1 MEGGVRSLPPGARV
15 EVPAGFACFPDPL
28 HPWPPRG
35 FAEKGFN
42 VTRYTPMPHGGH
54 FAALEAPDLLVA
66 DLREW
71 ARGG

>member
-1 MEGGVRSLPPGARV
+1 MRRGALSRVAMEGGVRSLPPGVQV

-42 VTRYTPMPHGGH
+42 VSRYNPRATG
-54 FAALEAPDLLVA
+54 
-66 DLREW
+66 
-71 ARGG
+71 

>member
-42 VTRYTPMPHGGH
+42 VSRYNPRATG
-54 FAALEAPDLLVA
+54 
-66 DLREW
+66 
-71 ARGG
+71 